1 MAISDFQDDEESLLQ
16 GEREAEMMIVEAY
29 AALVLAFL
37 STERSILTFHN
48 VFLICYNFIVSPTAI
63 SF

>member
-37 STERSILTFHN
+37 SMERSILPFHN

>member
-37 STERSILTFHN
+37 SMERSILP
-48 VFLICYNFIVSPTAI
+48 YFIMFT
-63 SF
+63 

>member
-37 STERSILTFHN
+37 SSERSILP
-48 VFLICYNFIVSPTAI
+48 YFIMFT
-63 SF
+63 